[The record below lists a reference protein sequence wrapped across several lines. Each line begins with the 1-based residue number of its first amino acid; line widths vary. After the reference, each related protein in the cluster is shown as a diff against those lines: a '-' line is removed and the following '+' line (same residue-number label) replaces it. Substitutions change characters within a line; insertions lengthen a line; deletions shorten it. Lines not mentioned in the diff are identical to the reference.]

1 LPQVKYREAR
11 HRSRGTLERGLA
23 LLYVQF
29 SGDSM
34 PVRVTETNMGSAK
47 RQRQG
52 EELKVSTSVLA
63 STGRKSNVSQL
74 GLRLAS
80 LILAGFEA

>member
-1 LPQVKYREAR
+1 
-11 HRSRGTLERGLA
+11 
-23 LLYVQF
+23 
-29 SGDSM
+29 M